1 MTEDGSE
8 DTEETAQFEPANHG
22 ILVDSDGHRWSA
34 RGNINSMTYL
44 ITIRLPALNT
54 PVEGPMATAGHH
66 CAGGLALAEAL
77 KHNRTL
83 QDLLLRTNQLGDAGE
98 TW

>member
-1 MTEDGSE
+1 LK
-8 DTEETAQFEPANHG
+8 APWP
-22 ILVDSDGHRWSA
+22 L
-34 RGNINSMTYL
+34 RGT
-44 ITIRLPALNT
+44 T
-54 PVEGPMATAGHH
+54 
-66 CAGGLALAEAL
+66 GGFALAEAL